1 MQQIDFT
8 EGGYINPAFTDTL
21 DAYSDTITGYALP
34 ARASPLVHDHPD
46 LRRHQPDP
54 AHGHGPPAPEGAQ

>member
-21 DAYSDTITGYALP
+21 DAYSDTITGYAPSRLGQPVGPRPPRSTKAPTRSSAWSWP
-34 ARASPLVHDHPD
+34 ASS
-46 LRRHQPDP
+46 
-54 AHGHGPPAPEGAQ
+54 